1 MLIHFF
7 NNSKKVQVHIP
18 CWQKE
23 KEKKKHFIINVH
35 FVLDTV
41 ALNINFTN
49 CILKRLYFLLTSILI
64 GCTL

>member
-23 KEKKKHFIINVH
+23 KEKKKHFIINAH
-35 FVLDTV
+35 FVLDTLT
-41 ALNINFTN
+41 LNINFHKLHFKAI
-49 CILKRLYFLLTSILI
+49 ILSFK
-64 GCTL
+64 

>member
-23 KEKKKHFIINVH
+23 KEKKKHFTINVH
-35 FVLDTV
+35 FVLDTLT
-41 ALNINFTN
+41 LNIISQTAF
-49 CILKRLYFLLTSILI
+49 
-64 GCTL
+64 